1 LTLLL
6 LGLISKTFGQCLEDE
21 AGIIWTSDESIIS
34 FYDLARYA
42 APMLWFSPDEIKLF
56 AKDGKKQLPELF
68 PFERDDERQP
78 VVYYKI
84 RHIYGTDPV
93 LALINQPTDEAELE
107 SVNKDLQLLDLKY
120 VRAIDL
126 DFYYYF
132 QYETGPTAHEH
143 DIESVALQL
152 RVFDAVACPDFQYAI
167 KVNRVTGRAHGLHW
181 YNNVLKVDPQTSFP
195 LSIIIEE
202 GKHASCTDK
211 NADGIY
217 TPTYDVTEKVNDAWG
232 VRDIIT
238 SGRLVSGGWQS
249 WMAKRR
255 DGNSIVFPPL
265 PMDSPWYT
273 KFVKRFG
280 EDHEGSSYQLR
291 PYPDYRRMKALGKI
305 EPGLDRFM
313 GDKTPHIWPKFN
325 RVSGSGRITQWIKEE
340 KSYRSL
346 SLAYR
351 WDDTQRLSFA
361 FPLLF
366 FKNVEAPKTGGWI
379 YNKFYIGDFDA
390 LDTQTPVGFDKL
402 LGHQITYSSSA
413 SRWVDMYVGAGYE
426 IYDADLTM
434 NGTQYETFLVSE
446 IGVKFRLNITRTPLR
461 FLRHLGTDFWGIKAG
476 WKNVGFSP
484 FLTSGFVIELGAGVF

>member
-1 LTLLL
+1 MNAF
-6 LGLISKTFGQCLEDE
+6 SQCLEDD
-21 AGIIWTSDESIIS
+21 AGIIWKSKESVIS
-34 FYDLARYA
+34 FKDLAHYA

-56 AKDGKKQLPELF
+56 DEAGNKQIPELF
-68 PFERDDERQP
+68 PFEKDDPREP

-84 RHIYGTDPV
+84 RHVYGIDPV
-93 LALINQPTDEAELE
+93 SAMLNSENN
-107 SVNKDLQLLDLKY
+107 NKDFRLLDLKY

-132 QYETGPTAHEH
+132 EDETGPTGHQH
-143 DIESVALQL
+143 DIESIALQL
-152 RVFDAVACPDFQYAI
+152 RIIDAVECPDFRFVI

-181 YNNVLKVDPQTSFP
+181 YNNVLKVDAQTAFP
-195 LSIIIEE
+195 LSIIVEE

-238 SGRLVSGGWQS
+238 SGRLVSGGWQA

-255 DGNSIVFPPL
+255 EPNSIVFPPL
-265 PMDSPWYT
+265 PKDSPWYK
-273 KFVKRFG
+273 KFAARFG
-280 EDHEGSSYQLR
+280 TNHQGSVYQLR
-291 PYPDYRRMKALGKI
+291 PYPNYREMKELGKI

-313 GDKTPHIWPKFN
+313 KDKTPHLWPKFN

-340 KSYRSL
+340 NSYRSL

-351 WDDTQRLSFA
+351 WDDAQRLSFA
-361 FPLLF
+361 FPLLL

-379 YNKFYIGDFDA
+379 YNKLYIGDFDV
-390 LDTQTPVGFDKL
+390 DPQTPVEFDKL

-413 SRWVDMYVGAGYE
+413 SRWVDMYLGAGYE

-434 NGTQYETFLVSE
+434 RGTQYETFLVSE
-446 IGVKFRLNITRTPLR
+446 VGVKFRLNIQRTPLK
-461 FLRHLGTDFWGIKAG
+461 FLRHFGTDFWGLKAG

-484 FLTSGFVIELGAGVF
+484 FINSGFVIELGAGVF